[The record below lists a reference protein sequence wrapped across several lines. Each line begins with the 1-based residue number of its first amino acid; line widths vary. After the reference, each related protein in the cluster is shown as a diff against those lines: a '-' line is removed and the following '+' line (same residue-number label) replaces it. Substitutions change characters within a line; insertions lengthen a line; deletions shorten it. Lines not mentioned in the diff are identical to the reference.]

1 MQEGVSNYLYSKG
14 STSFIWGNQRS
25 LLWILQ
31 FGCQFCLI
39 NSFNVHP
46 LSSFLSAEYWLG
58 CWRGNEDIETWI
70 ILVCSPY
77 GSCCSG
83 HGHLQSC
90 SECDERFSRD
100 FFDLIISCMV
110 WLVIAQ
116 LQSQQFT
123 KSQSFTLPN
132 SSTTLPLPAPQQ
144 SIHYQRKRGGFRFY
158 LTQKSTHV
166 LWFVRPPA
174 GSVYWP
180 VWFSSRRWY

>member
-31 FGCQFCLI
+31 FGCQFCLM

-70 ILVCSPY
+70 LLVCSPY

-116 LQSQQFT
+116 LQVSNLQNPNHSPSPILRQLYLSPHHSNPYIT
-123 KSQSFTLPN
+123 KGKEVGLDSILPRN
-132 SSTTLPLPAPQQ
+132 LLMSYDL
-144 SIHYQRKRGGFRFY
+144 
-158 LTQKSTHV
+158 
-166 LWFVRPPA
+166 
-174 GSVYWP
+174 
-180 VWFSSRRWY
+180 